1 MAVNDRAARIA
12 ARTAAT
18 AARAADAPGTTPTA
32 TAAATAAGAAQTAAV
47 TAAAAAA
54 AMTPPPVMVSAMDTY
69 IPNVPEVSAKD
80 IMARFKTTTLTKIEG
95 EPTYIEMDNI
105 RDELY
110 RNAMAIK
117 SCFGGGKLGHLGMI
131 MQPVLYTIE
140 AGEAWSVAQ
149 SSGTYPTFAPGATEH
164 EKKAKMATFIVVEK
178 AIKVE
183 DVMQNLLRNQVLKA
197 VDPEYYMELEHSIF
211 QYDQVSVMEL
221 LTHLFKNYA
230 KIDDQLLENNKEL
243 YAEAPDLSKPI
254 DMYFRK

>member
-1 MAVNDRAARIA
+1 
-12 ARTAAT
+12 
-18 AARAADAPGTTPTA
+18 
-32 TAAATAAGAAQTAAV
+32 
-47 TAAAAAA
+47 
-54 AMTPPPVMVSAMDTY
+54 MTPPTVMVSAMDTY
-69 IPNVPEVSAKD
+69 IPNVPEVSAED

-149 SSGTYPTFAPGATEH
+149 SSGTYPTFEPGATEH

-183 DVMQNLLRNQVLKA
+183 DVMQNLLRNQVLEA

-230 KIDDQLLENNKEL
+230 KIGDQLLENNKEL

-254 DMYFRK
+254 DVYFRKQEKCQKLSADGGNPISEVDMVLQL

>member
-32 TAAATAAGAAQTAAV
+32 AAAATAAGAAQTAAV

-54 AMTPPPVMVSAMDTY
+54 ATAAATAAASMTPPTVMVSAMDTY
-69 IPNVPEVSAKD
+69 IPNVPEVSAED

-131 MQPVLYTIE
+131 MQPVLYAIE

-183 DVMQNLLRNQVLKA
+183 DVMQNLLRNQVLEA

-230 KIDDQLLENNKEL
+230 KNRR
-243 YAEAPDLSKPI
+243 PTP
-254 DMYFRK
+254 